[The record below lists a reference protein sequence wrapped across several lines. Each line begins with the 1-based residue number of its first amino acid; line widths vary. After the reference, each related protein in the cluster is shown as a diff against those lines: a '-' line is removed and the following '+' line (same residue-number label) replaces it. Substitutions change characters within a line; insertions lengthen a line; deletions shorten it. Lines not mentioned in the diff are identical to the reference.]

1 MPPRVTRSTRDQS
14 RTGFTSILEALLEA
28 LPGAAGAVLV
38 DDLGECVD
46 YAGVLESF
54 ELCVAAAHAQIE
66 LRQVAQCLDSHVG
79 VVHSISMC
87 ARRRSYVVCN
97 MVDNYV
103 LIVVYIAAAPLV
115 IKSRALAQAAYDI
128 RIEAGWDVSS
138 SLEPTVE
145 GWMRLQVQARPHDK
159 WVPQRVFIN
168 DKWQRVVVL
177 GTAMD
182 LDEGEKGFRVR
193 TETGRELTLVREITG
208 CWFCDM
214 RL

>member
-1 MPPRVTRSTRDQS
+1 MPPRVTRATRDQS
-14 RTGFTSILEALLEA
+14 RTGFTSILEVLLEA

-46 YAGVLESF
+46 YAGVLDSF

-66 LRQVAQCLDSHVG
+66 LRKITHCLDEHVG
-79 VVHSISMC
+79 VVQSMSIC

-103 LIVVYIAAAPLV
+103 LIVVYVATAPLV

-128 RIEAGWDVSS
+128 RVEAGWEVSS

-145 GWMRLQVQARPHDK
+145 GWTRLQVQARPHDK
-159 WVPQRVFIN
+159 WVPRRVYIN
-168 DKWQRVVVL
+168 NQWQRVVVL

-193 TETGRELTLVREITG
+193 TEMGRELTVVRETTG
-208 CWFCDM
+208 HWFCDM